1 MYDGFIGAKKDT
13 AAGLALTAPLRL
25 REAVSSVCGVRKRSP
40 GAVTTYLRAQHALDA
55 DLGAVHRKRSK
66 HAKLDKSAR

>member
-40 GAVTTYLRAQHALDA
+40 GAVTTYLRAQHACDE

-66 HAKLDKSAR
+66 HDKLDKSAR

>member
-1 MYDGFIGAKKDT
+1 MYACFIGAKQDT

-25 REAVSSVCGVRKRSP
+25 REAVSSVCGIRKRSP

-55 DLGAVHRKRSK
+55 ELGAVHRKRSK
-66 HAKLDKSAR
+66 QEKLDKSAR